1 MEFEVGETFIVT
13 ARVDEDDI
21 CYESDNFLIE
31 LYDFDVTL
39 IGKSYVDVVITV
51 PTSLDI
57 IDNISHDPLDVSHVS
72 SLCSLPSLFP
82 ECHIMSVVN
91 YHNVLEE
98 NVDDCVEFLGT
109 FRGYDPSFDPY
120 SLYLRNVLAEN
131 MLTIAFDY
139 STDFSK
145 VFDKF
150 RRVLI
155 IISRFIFTCSYLHP
169 AELHAQVYDKL
180 VRALTASELRAC
192 V

>member
-1 MEFEVGETFIVT
+1 M
-13 ARVDEDDI
+13 D
-21 CYESDNFLIE
+21 S
-31 LYDFDVTL
+31 
-39 IGKSYVDVVITV
+39 
-51 PTSLDI
+51 
-57 IDNISHDPLDVSHVS
+57 
-72 SLCSLPSLFP
+72 
-82 ECHIMSVVN
+82 
-91 YHNVLEE
+91 
-98 NVDDCVEFLGT
+98 LGT
-109 FRGYDPSFDPY
+109 FRGYDPSLDPY